1 MSERMRV
8 KLSQMVGYRIHT
20 NNELGFML
28 RGEKPLAA
36 FSDYEGHFPQVVVRY
51 LRMFDRHV
59 EAGRFIRRKYRAA
72 DEIAG
77 KPATLLRIFYALPSE
92 EWRIKALHD
101 LRNQGRP
108 WSEDDE
114 RREGQLLGY
123 TEEQCDIWMKSYRN
137 SHQQS

>member
-1 MSERMRV
+1 MRLV
-8 KLSQMVGYRIHT
+8 
-20 NNELGFML
+20 
-28 RGEKPLAA
+28 
-36 FSDYEGHFPQVVVRY
+36 
-51 LRMFDRHV
+51 
-59 EAGRFIRRKYRAA
+59 KYRAA

-92 EWRIKALHD
+92 ERRIKALHD

-123 TEEQCDIWMKSYRN
+123 TEEQCDIWMKFYRN
-137 SHQQS
+137 RHQQS